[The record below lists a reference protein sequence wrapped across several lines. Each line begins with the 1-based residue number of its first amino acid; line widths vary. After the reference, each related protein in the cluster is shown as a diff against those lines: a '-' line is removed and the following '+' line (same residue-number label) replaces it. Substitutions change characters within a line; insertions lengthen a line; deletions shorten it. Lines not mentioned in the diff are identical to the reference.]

1 MARVVVTTWG
11 SYGDVNPYLALGVA
25 LRERGHEAVMAMPA
39 IYGPAITGAGFAHAI
54 TEPDAD
60 PELDPQLLRRVMH
73 PRHGAEA
80 IFREVLMP
88 FLEESHASVMRAAQG
103 ADLIVSHPAAITTP
117 MVAEQLGVRWLSSV
131 LSPLNFMSA
140 FDPIL
145 PPPASFIRHVP
156 WSWRLYTAPWI
167 ADAGRKVAARWMEPL
182 QRFRE
187 SKGLRR
193 VENPL
198 FEGMHSPYGVLAMY
212 SRVFGGPFRDWPART
227 TITGQLRYDS
237 SFGGASLDPELDAF
251 LQAGEPPVVFTLG
264 SSVVMIA
271 EDFWDQSLAAAKQLG
286 VRAVMLAGPVQ
297 APRIAAMAP
306 STVLAVP
313 QAPHSLLFP
322 RASIIVHPCG
332 VGTTGTALF
341 AGVPQLAVPFA
352 NDQPDNANRL
362 ERLGV
367 ARAIYPGEYRT
378 ARVVDVL
385 RALQRDSR
393 YAQRARDVGA
403 IVASERGAETACDVI
418 ERVLSEPQ
426 LGAR

>member
-1 MARVVVTTWG
+1 
-11 SYGDVNPYLALGVA
+11 
-25 LRERGHEAVMAMPA
+25 MAMPA
-39 IYGPAITGAGFAHAI
+39 IYGPAITAAGFAHAI

-60 PELDPQLLRRVMH
+60 PELDPHLLRRVMH

-88 FLEESHASVMRAAQG
+88 FLEESHASVMRAVEG

-117 MVAEQLGVRWLSSV
+117 IVAEQLGVRWLSSV

-145 PPPASFIRHVP
+145 PPPASFLRHVP
-156 WSWRLYTAPWI
+156 WKWRLHTAPWI

-193 VENPL
+193 VKDPL
-198 FEGMHSPYGVLAMY
+198 FDDMHSPYGVLAMY
-212 SRVFGGPFRDWPART
+212 SRVFGGPFADWPART

-237 SFGGASLDPELDAF
+237 SFGGASLDPELEAF
-251 LQAGEPPVVFTLG
+251 LQDGEPPVVFTLG

-271 EDFWDQSLAAAKQLG
+271 DDFWDESLEAVRRLG
-286 VRAVMLAGPVQ
+286 VRAVMLAGPVH

-306 STVLAVP
+306 RSVMAVA

-322 RASIIVHPCG
+322 RASVNVHPCG

-367 ARAIYPGEYRT
+367 ARAIYPGGYRA
-378 ARVVDVL
+378 ARVVAAL
-385 RALQRDSR
+385 RALHGDAR
-393 YAQRARDVGA
+393 YAQRARELGA

-418 ERVLSEPQ
+418 ERVLNAPVLSV
-426 LGAR
+426 R